1 MKPTRMEKR
10 GPTTGTI
17 TTGVDPGTT
26 TEGTIMKMDKAR
38 DAQGNY
44 FILDPNI
51 FWSYF
56 HSFYYMKNI

>member
-1 MKPTRMEKR
+1 MKPTRTEKG

-17 TTGVDPGTT
+17 MATGVDPGTT

-38 DAQGNY
+38 DAQGNC

-51 FWSYF
+51 F
-56 HSFYYMKNI
+56 